1 MAFRNHRFSR
11 MELLVGRQGIDIFRK
26 KHVAVFGVGGVG
38 SFVAEGIARSAVGK
52 ITLIDHDEVCVTNV
66 NRQLHA
72 FTDTVGRKKVDL
84 MAERLPR
91 INPHLEVFP
100 IAEHHHPDKGDLLLE
115 QAEKVSGQ
123 KIDLV
128 FDCIDTLAPKVD
140 LLERCVKLGLPVI
153 SSMGTASR
161 LDPSLIRE
169 ADISET
175 KIDPFAKQV
184 RTKLRERGIVS
195 GIRVIFSS
203 EAPIDPEQAVPG
215 TEWKCICPT
224 IEKQFGACQHKRVM
238 LGTISYMP
246 AMFGMWMVSAAT
258 KLWLKGLDLSQRETF
273 EHTPTYEELQRA
285 MLLGT
290 TPASSHTE
298 AGPK

>member
-1 MAFRNHRFSR
+1 
-11 MELLVGRQGIDIFRK
+11 
-26 KHVAVFGVGGVG
+26 
-38 SFVAEGIARSAVGK
+38 
-52 ITLIDHDEVCVTNV
+52 
-66 NRQLHA
+66 
-72 FTDTVGRKKVDL
+72 

-91 INPHLEVFP
+91 INPHLEVYP
-100 IAEHHHPDKGDLLLE
+100 LAEHHHPEKGNSLLE
-115 QAEKVSGQ
+115 QAEKQAGQ
-123 KIDLV
+123 KVDLV

-140 LLERCVKLGLPVI
+140 LLERCVKLGIPVI

-161 LDPSLIRE
+161 LDPALIHE

-184 RTKLRERGIVS
+184 RTKLRERGIAS
-195 GIRVIFSS
+195 GVKVIFSS
-203 EAPIDPEQAVPG
+203 ETPIDPEQAVPG

-238 LGTISYMP
+238 LGTISYIP

-258 KLWLKGLDLSQRETF
+258 KLWLKDVDLSNRETF

-285 MLLGT
+285 MLLGVDQKVDHAE
-290 TPASSHTE
+290 AST
-298 AGPK
+298 K